1 MSHRYVYKCGP
12 AQHAL
17 KTHSLEDRVYF
28 TVRDIFMNAES
39 PDLCIECNYFN
50 AQLTQGVSY
59 EDRPADMTFSYT
71 NDLQDKA
78 FVQELLKWLDGIRPK
93 RDFFFTDSTLEKAN
107 DYISLD
113 QWSEDFLFLKL
124 SLSARLLELLALTS
138 ADAASPT

>member
-1 MSHRYVYKCGP
+1 MSHKYVYKCDP

-17 KTHSLEDRVYF
+17 KTHSLEDNVYF

-50 AQLTQGVSY
+50 AQLTQGISY
-59 EDRPADMTFSYT
+59 EDRPANQTFTYT

-78 FVQELLKWLDGIRPK
+78 FVKELLQWLAGIRPN
-93 RDFFFTDSTLEKAN
+93 RDFFFTDSTLEKEN

-113 QWSEDFLFLKL
+113 QWNEDFVMLKV
-124 SLSARLLELLALTS
+124 SLSARLLELLT
-138 ADAASPT
+138 D